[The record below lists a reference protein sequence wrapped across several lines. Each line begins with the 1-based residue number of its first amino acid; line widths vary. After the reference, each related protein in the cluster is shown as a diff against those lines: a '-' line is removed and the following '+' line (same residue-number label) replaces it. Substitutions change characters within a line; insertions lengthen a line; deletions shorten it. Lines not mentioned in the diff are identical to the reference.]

1 MQLPQRPLI
10 SPLILI
16 LITIVIDRIGESLIF
31 PILPFL
37 VEPFGLDALGITL
50 LFSAFAAAQFLAAP
64 VLGALSDQFGRRP
77 VLLFC
82 VFGTAVSY
90 FVFALANQAWIFFVS
105 RIIDGVTGGVVSTA
119 QAYIADSSKPED
131 RAKNFGLTG
140 AAFGIGFIVGP
151 AIGGSL
157 AVINP
162 RLPILLAGVISL
174 VNVVAA
180 YYILPESLPP
190 DHRSP
195 IRLQDLNPFRQ
206 LGTFLAIPQVSG
218 LMVAFFVFNFAF
230 GGFTSVFVLILK
242 EAFNWGVAQAGLVF
256 VVVGIVS
263 TIVQAGLIRRLI
275 PWLGEV
281 RLTVVGF
288 ICLAGALMILPWIPR
303 LEPGVSLGVFGSV
316 VLLAFGVGIMSP
328 SLRGLISNRVSAQ
341 DQGKVMGS
349 SQGLASVAGILGPAW
364 AGWVFSGSQLAPAWQ
379 AGILMLLALGFA
391 LLSLRPLSGQSI
403 VK

>member
-1 MQLPQRPLI
+1 MKPTPPLVI

-50 LFSAFAAAQFLAAP
+50 LFSVFAAAQFLAAP
-64 VLGALSDQFGRRP
+64 ILGALSDQFGRRP

-82 VFGTAVSY
+82 VLGTAVSY
-90 FVFALANQAWIFFVS
+90 FVFGLANQAWIFFLS
-105 RIIDGVTGGVVSTA
+105 RIIDGITGGVVSTA
-119 QAYIADSSKPED
+119 QAYIADTSSPEN

-162 RLPILLAGVISL
+162 RLPIFLAGIISL
-174 VNVVAA
+174 INVLVA
-180 YYILPESLPP
+180 YFTLPESLPQ
-190 DHRSP
+190 DQRAP
-195 IRLQDLNPFRQ
+195 IRWSDFNPFRQ
-206 LGTFLAIPQVSG
+206 LGTFLVIPEISG
-218 LMVAFFVFNFAF
+218 LMAAFFVFNFAF

-242 EAFNWGVAQAGLVF
+242 NVFGWGVAESGLVF
-256 VVVGIVS
+256 MVVGIVS
-263 TIVQAGLIRRLI
+263 TVVQAGLIRKLI
-275 PWLGEV
+275 PQFGEV
-281 RLTVVGF
+281 RLTIVGF
-288 ICLAGALMILPWIPR
+288 LCLAAALLMLPWLPR
-303 LEPGVSLGVFGSV
+303 VNPWVTVGVFSSV

-328 SLRGLISNRVSAQ
+328 SLRGLISNRVSPQ

-349 SQGLASVAGILGPAW
+349 SQGLASVAGIIGPAW
-364 AGWVFSGSQLAPAWQ
+364 AGWVFSSSQLAPAWQ
-379 AGILMLLALGFA
+379 AAILMVVALGFA
-391 LLSLRPLSGQSI
+391 LLSLRPSQASLS
-403 VK
+403 